1 MSEFDIG
8 SGLMQALIAMI
19 LVSTFMLLGSKRLY
33 TSVRAFGFQ
42 SLLLA
47 FIAAVVAYSTGRSE
61 IYIVALLTLI
71 LKAVIIPYIFIK
83 ISRDLGVKREIEL
96 YVNIS
101 PSLLIGGLLVVIS
114 HNLAQAISV
123 NTQLSNYAL
132 SVSMSMLFIGLF
144 VMISRKKALT
154 QMLGILVMENGLFLG
169 AISLTYGMPLIVEIG
184 IFFDAL
190 VAILIMGIMVFRI
203 NKTFETVDT
212 AALDTLIG

>member
-101 PSLLIGGLLVVIS
+101 PSLLIGG
-114 HNLAQAISV
+114 
-123 NTQLSNYAL
+123 
-132 SVSMSMLFIGLF
+132 SVSYTH
-144 VMISRKKALT
+144 LT
-154 QMLGILVMENGLFLG
+154 LP
-169 AISLTYGMPLIVEIG
+169 TKRIV
-184 IFFDAL
+184 
-190 VAILIMGIMVFRI
+190 
-203 NKTFETVDT
+203 
-212 AALDTLIG
+212 